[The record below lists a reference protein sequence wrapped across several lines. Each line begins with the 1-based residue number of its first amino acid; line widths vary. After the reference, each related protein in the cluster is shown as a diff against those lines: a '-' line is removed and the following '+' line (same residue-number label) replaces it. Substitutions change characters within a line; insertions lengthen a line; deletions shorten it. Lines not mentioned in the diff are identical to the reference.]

1 MSHSSTRGRSIKYS
15 SLRLLSNFDFDANEK
30 VSQNIVTLTIVE
42 SSPYFFFFQKAP
54 MSTCPSPSPQSI
66 AGAKR
71 GKEKVA
77 LRALLPPPPSPTAR
91 WVPRNMGGKEGGRH
105 FIGNKSLSG
114 EEGERREGG
123 VICEDSGTEREEK
136 GSRAAT
142 DPFFSHSSLLFFSDW
157 ENGRCQF
164 ASSGLGPSD
173 THFAAKKE
181 RVGGRSSG
189 GKEKSFA
196 GRSVG
201 TPFLGGSG
209 IGKRPALSSSQIL
222 PAAAGGKSLLLN
234 ALFLGGERTHKSF
247 LCFGTWKGKATDV
260 GDFPPALLVVGLG
273 VMAEPLIF
281 FRLRFPVNP
290 AFRISFL
297 SIKKK

>member
-1 MSHSSTRGRSIKYS
+1 
-15 SLRLLSNFDFDANEK
+15 
-30 VSQNIVTLTIVE
+30 
-42 SSPYFFFFQKAP
+42 

-164 ASSGLGPSD
+164 GVGAIRHAFRS
-173 THFAAKKE
+173 KKRE
-181 RVGGRSSG
+181 GGREELRG
-189 GKEKSFA
+189 EGKKFCWPLSWNAF
-196 GRSVG
+196 
-201 TPFLGGSG
+201 FLGGG
-209 IGKRPALSSSQIL
+209 EWNREKALAFLEPNS
-222 PAAAGGKSLLLN
+222 PCRRRWEKSVAQRTFFGRGEN
-234 ALFLGGERTHKSF
+234 TQKFPLFRNMEGESY
-247 LCFGTWKGKATDV
+247 
-260 GDFPPALLVVGLG
+260 
-273 VMAEPLIF
+273 
-281 FRLRFPVNP
+281 
-290 AFRISFL
+290 
-297 SIKKK
+297 